1 MRSAN
6 PNFSDTTT
14 QFVMLQTQVHRHR
27 FAYNPTRRWHLRV
40 FPVLFGL
47 AIFCATASI
56 AMAANVVEK
65 ATDTPKP
72 LNPQQSAALFKLP
85 ENLRI
90 ELVASAR

>member
-1 MRSAN
+1 MFFTKDKIPMIR
-6 PNFSDTTT
+6 P
-14 QFVMLQTQVHRHR
+14 LI
-27 FAYNPTRRWHLRV
+27 RV

-47 AIFCATASI
+47 AIFCATAPI

-90 ELVASAR
+90 ELVASG